1 MSTLIGLV
9 TLLVVLQF
17 IQLWLN
23 YCQLEETDVEE
34 EECWVCEFC
43 GTEIHSTTI
52 EGFVEGL
59 RIHEVAIYCPG
70 DDDDDESYY
79 STLD

>member
-17 IQLWLN
+17 VELWVN
-23 YCQLEETDVEE
+23 NRTVEIEE

-70 DDDDDESYY
+70 DEDDDEKHYA
-79 STLD
+79 

>member
-1 MSTLIGLV
+1 MSTLICLV

-17 IQLWLN
+17 VQLWVN
-23 YCQLEETDVEE
+23 NRTVETEE

-70 DDDDDESYY
+70 DEDDEEEHYA
-79 STLD
+79 